1 MTHAAAAHTPSDAH
15 AESQRVVQRRRDNR
29 FYTTM
34 GVVAL
39 GTALVGFNSTFRN
52 TVAGRGELS
61 PIVHVHG
68 ALNGAWLWLFIIQSR
83 LIGSGRVALHRRL
96 GVLGAGLALAMI
108 VVGFRA
114 SMEAAQRGFKID
126 RANDSLGFLVFPL
139 GDLLAFTVLVALALW
154 FRKRPMAHKRLM
166 LLATAGALMNAPL
179 AHLIADYRAFDAAP
193 FVIVPPMILLL
204 FASAVYDKMTLGRIH
219 PVSLWGALCLL
230 VYNNVRAAV
239 IGPSAA
245 WHSFAGW
252 LVGS

>member
-1 MTHAAAAHTPSDAH
+1 MTHAATGVH
-15 AESQRVVQRRRDNR
+15 APPDDRVESPRVVQRRRDNR

-39 GTALVGFNSTFRN
+39 VVALVGFNSTFRG
-52 TVAGRGELS
+52 TVAGRTELT
-61 PIVHVHG
+61 PLVHVHG
-68 ALNGAWLWLFIIQSR
+68 ALFGAWLWLFIIQSR

-96 GVLGAGLALAMI
+96 GLFGAGLALAMI

-114 SMEAAQRGFKID
+114 SIAAAQRGFKID
-126 RANDSLGFLVFPL
+126 RANDPLGFLIFPL
-139 GDLLAFTVLVALALW
+139 GDLLSFTVLVALALW

-179 AHLIADYRAFDAAP
+179 AHLIADYRAFDAMP
-193 FVIVPPMILLL
+193 FVIIPPMILLL
-204 FASAVYDKMTLGRIH
+204 FANAVYDKLTLGRIH
-219 PVSLWGALCLL
+219 PVSLWGGIGLL
-230 VYNNVRAAV
+230 VYNNLRAVA

-252 LVGS
+252 LVG